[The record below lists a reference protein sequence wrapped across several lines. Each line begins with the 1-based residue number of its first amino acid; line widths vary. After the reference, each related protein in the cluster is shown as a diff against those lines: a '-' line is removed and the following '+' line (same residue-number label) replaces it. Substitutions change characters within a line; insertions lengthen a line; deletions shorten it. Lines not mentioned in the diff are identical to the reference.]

1 MSVLGGGGLS
11 NPRLQYP
18 GFLQL
23 QRISINEAL
32 DSIRTECLTFQP
44 LVHIVHRLN
53 FDHKLKRHQVV
64 AYGLNESVLPSHCIF
79 RICIL
84 SADTGAKYFVLIQG
98 ED

>member
-44 LVHIVHRLN
+44 LVLIVHGLN
-53 FDHKLKRHQVV
+53 FDHKLKRHPVQVV
-64 AYGLNESVLPSHCIF
+64 AYASGLNESVVPSHCVF

-84 SADTGAKYFVLIQG
+84 SADTGAKYFA
-98 ED
+98 

>member
-44 LVHIVHRLN
+44 LVLIVHGLN
-53 FDHKLKRHQVV
+53 FDHKLKRHPVV
-64 AYGLNESVLPSHCIF
+64 AYGLNESVVPSHCIF

-84 SADTGAKYFVLIQG
+84 SADTGEKYFLLIQG